1 MEKTNVY
8 NPKKAIFFIIISSFW
23 FSIMQVCVKLSGGHI
38 PLMEQIFFR
47 NLITFILTFIVI
59 SIKKDSFFGKKGNR
73 KYLFSR
79 AFFGYT
85 GVCCFFYATNNMPLS
100 DASILQKSSPIFIT
114 IFSAIIFKKS
124 MSRNKLICV
133 IVSFIGAMFVV
144 RPQFNSQ
151 TIPALV
157 GFLSALLT
165 ALSHMALSYVNKFE
179 KPYTIVFF
187 FSLFSTVVSF
197 PFVVINFVMPTG
209 YEMLLLL
216 GIGIFAGLGQ
226 TCLTMGY
233 RYSPASEVSIYTYT
247 SIIFASILS
256 ILVFKQ
262 SIELF
267 SFIGIVLI
275 FISSYYDYSLAKK
288 KIKS

>member
-1 MEKTNVY
+1 MEKSNVY
-8 NPKKAIFFIIISSFW
+8 NPRKSIFFIVISSFW
-23 FSIMQVCVKLSGGHI
+23 FSVMQVCVKLSGGHI

-47 NLITFILTFIVI
+47 NLVTFIMTFFII
-59 SIKKDSFFGKKGNR
+59 FKKKESFFGKKENR
-73 KYLFSR
+73 KYLFYR

-85 GVCCFFYATNNMPLS
+85 GVCCFFYATNHMSLS
-100 DASILQKSSPIFIT
+100 DSSILQKSSPIFIT
-114 IFSAIIFKKS
+114 IFSAMFFNQALTK
-124 MSRNKLICV
+124 NKLVCV

-151 TIPALV
+151 TIPALI
-157 GFLSALLT
+157 GFLSAVLT
-165 ALSHMALSYVNKFE
+165 ALSHMALSHVNKYE

-187 FSLFSTVVSF
+187 FSLFSTLTSF
-197 PFVVINFVMPTG
+197 PFVVMNFVMPSA
-209 YEMLLLL
+209 YESLLLL

-233 RYSPASEVSIYTYT
+233 RYAPASEVSIYTYT
-247 SIIFASILS
+247 SIIFASALS
-256 ILVFKQ
+256 MIFFKQ
-262 SIELF
+262 SIGLF